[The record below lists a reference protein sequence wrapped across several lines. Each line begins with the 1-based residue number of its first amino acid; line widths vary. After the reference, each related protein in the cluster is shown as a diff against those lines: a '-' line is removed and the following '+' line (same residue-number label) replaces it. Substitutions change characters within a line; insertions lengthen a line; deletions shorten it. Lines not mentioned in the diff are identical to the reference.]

1 MYFGAAFFTGTFL
14 TQLYNQLCC
23 SCSLLEAA
31 LHGDPNECCFYM
43 NLLCGVLVPL
53 LASPLAA
60 PRVSLVFLRLG
71 EVAFDDTKL
80 GMFIAVWLLLALKS
94 HRFEDKY
101 SNVAILC
108 KCLDIGAVAQRE
120 ACTRRGVRL
129 W

>member
-1 MYFGAAFFTGTFL
+1 MSFGAAFFTGTFL

-71 EVAFDDTKL
+71 EVAFNDAKL
-80 GMFIAVWLLLALKS
+80 GMFIAVLYATLAAPPPSQSGLPQD
-94 HRFEDKY
+94 RQGG
-101 SNVAILC
+101 L
-108 KCLDIGAVAQRE
+108 Q
-120 ACTRRGVRL
+120 
-129 W
+129 